1 MGITTLMERMSGW
14 HLWREILIMRIPSW
28 LQVSIVASV
37 VWLLG
42 LGGIMTGFG
51 TESMMESVISQD
63 TEPWAGIQG
72 STSQLQ
78 AWASSW

>member
-1 MGITTLMERMSGW
+1 
-14 HLWREILIMRIPSW
+14 
-28 LQVSIVASV
+28 VSIMALV
-37 VWLLG
+37 VWLVG

-51 TESMMESVISQD
+51 TEFMMESVISQD
-63 TEPWAGIQG
+63 TEPWAGMQG